1 MSKHQIFR
9 VFLSLF
15 LVLGLITA
23 FSGDSAVSRR
33 ASMQSRNISS
43 SPAQSLVPDLGIGAS
58 LNGARPFPAN
68 NAWNMDISRFP
79 VHSNSANL
87 IASIGNTTGLH
98 PDFGTFWEGAPIGI
112 PYVVV
117 AGNQLRVP
125 VNFTDWGDQSDP
137 GPYPIPTN
145 APIEGGANS
154 TGDRHVLTI
163 DRDNWKLY
171 ETYYSFPIS
180 GGASWNASSGALWN
194 FNSNKLRPETW
205 TSADAAGL
213 PIFPGLVR
221 RDEVVQMAEIR

>member
-23 FSGDSAVSRR
+23 FSSDSRFSRR
-33 ASMQSRNISS
+33 ASMQEGRNISS
-43 SPAQSLVPDLGIGAS
+43 SPTGSLVPELGIGAS

-68 NAWNMDISRFP
+68 NAWNMDVSRFP

-87 IASIGNTTGLH
+87 IASIGNNTGLH

-117 AGNQLRVP
+117 AGNQPRVP

-137 GPYPIPTN
+137 GPYPFPAN
-145 APIEGGANS
+145 APIEGGSNS
-154 TGDRHVLTI
+154 DGDRHVLTL

-171 ETYYSFPIS
+171 ETYYSFTINN
-180 GGASWNASSGALWN
+180 GASWNASSAATALASRASVAGGWGRCITPATV
-194 FNSNKLRPETW
+194 SKC
-205 TSADAAGL
+205 TS
-213 PIFPGLVR
+213 
-221 RDEVVQMAEIR
+221 